1 MSGKRIALSASALGV
16 LTAWAIAWGVNENEA
31 NTSEEPGYSDS
42 GPRWGHRHRGD
53 MAGRMARHLDLT
65 EEQQA
70 RIRTIFAEARTEG
83 GTLRAQLADM
93 RSELQSS
100 IRENGYYEDQV
111 RVMVES
117 KAPLFVELTMLGIR
131 TMSQVYAELTPE
143 QQARAD
149 EMLEKRGGRFGPGG
163 FLNRGF

>member
-1 MSGKRIALSASALGV
+1 MSRKRIALSASALGV

-31 NTSEEPGYSDS
+31 NTSDEQGYSQW

-53 MAGRMARHLDLT
+53 MVGRMAWHLDLT

-70 RIRTIFAEARTEG
+70 RIRAIFAEARTEG
-83 GTLRAQLADM
+83 ENLRAELAEM
-93 RSELQSS
+93 RSELQRS
-100 IRENGYYEDQV
+100 IRDNGYYEDQV

-143 QQARAD
+143 QQTRAD
-149 EMLEKRGGRFGPGG
+149 EMLEKRGGRFGPRGM
-163 FLNRGF
+163 LNGAF